1 MSKYKK
7 NRKHKKRKYSV
18 LKYGLL
24 TVVVSVA
31 LLGSIYSYFGGLG
44 TGKCA
49 DINEFEKYAVTV
61 EDISIPEQAKIV
73 ALGEA
78 THGNQEFQQLKLD
91 VFKIMVEDNGVRAFS
106 LEGDY
111 GGCEAVNRYIH
122 GGDGTVK
129 DAVSA
134 IGFTIYQTE
143 EMENL
148 ISWMREYNKS
158 ATQGND
164 IRFYGF
170 DMQRR
175 EYTYKYLLEAVK
187 DAGIDAKELEKLWN
201 QDEQEYTDGYTV
213 DQRKKIIEDIK
224 EEFEEKD
231 ILQNASAIHL
241 SDVLLQNMELGKY
254 IDDAGEINI
263 YRDKMMAKNIMW
275 ILKQEEARGNRCIF
289 ISGHNSHVKKSGNYD
304 ADNKVMGN
312 LLADELENGYFVIGT
327 DFYKT
332 RCNLPVNEDGKRKN
346 HIFYSYDPMAKASKQ
361 CGFDISYLDFE
372 KIPDSSELKKQIS
385 EYSWMGSLGETYSTL
400 YRILPR
406 SYRVWVSPAELYDAM
421 IYVSNAHPIEVTID

>member
-1 MSKYKK
+1 M
-7 NRKHKKRKYSV
+7 
-18 LKYGLL
+18 KYGLL

>member
-73 ALGEA
+73 TLGEA

-187 DAGIDAKELEKLWN
+187 DAGIDTKELEKLWN

-421 IYVSNAHPIEVTID
+421 IYVSNAHPIEVTKD

>member
-24 TVVVSVA
+24 TVVASVA